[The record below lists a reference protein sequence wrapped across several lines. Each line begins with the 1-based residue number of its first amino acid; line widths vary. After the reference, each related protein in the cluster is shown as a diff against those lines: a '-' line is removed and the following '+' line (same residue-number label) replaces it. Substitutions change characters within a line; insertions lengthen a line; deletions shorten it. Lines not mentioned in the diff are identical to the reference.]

1 MLSYG
6 SNHGT
11 AESPASDDPQGRF
24 TFVGSS
30 GGDTH
35 GRFDTRPAGFGRGR
49 ELQTPQP
56 RLKHQALTGAP
67 PAANRS
73 YSTTAAASAHVL
85 PPMPRYIVRPPPAYL
100 LEIRLSFLLS
110 APKWPRSKTAFVA
123 QALRLRP
130 GRRDAATRLS
140 TKPTR
145 TLSSQ
150 RLGHSGNDASAYFR
164 PCLSDCSRVDV
175 KGHFGGDA
183 CASFRS
189 RL

>member
-1 MLSYG
+1 MALPSP
-6 SNHGT
+6 
-11 AESPASDDPQGRF
+11 PASDDPQGRF

-73 YSTTAAASAHVL
+73 YSTTAAASAHV
-85 PPMPRYIVRPPPAYL
+85 PPASGIPARDTPEFL
-100 LEIRLSFLLS
+100 AECAKMAAIEDSVRRAGTTSSTRSSRRRNKVVDEADEDTLE
-110 APKWPRSKTAFVA
+110 PTSKGT
-123 QALRLRP
+123 LETTTP
-130 GRRDAATRLS
+130 
-140 TKPTR
+140 PT
-145 TLSSQ
+145 SD
-150 RLGHSGNDASAYFR
+150 HASAIA
-164 PCLSDCSRVDV
+164 LESTSKH